1 MRRGL
6 EGSLACR
13 VSGPLTLRAANN
25 KGAQGRRRVYAAAEN
40 RVNTLRLETEKQF
53 ANRKKRYGILTF
65 RINEGRVF
73 GVMRLRNGTSAAIQ
87 ENRRKA
93 VFLYR
98 GIMDKPFKTIDE
110 QIELIESR
118 GMTTDENTPG
128 ILLREGYYSVING
141 YKAPFID
148 RTATATAGDDRYS
161 PGSKFSDIYS
171 LFRFD
176 RALRLLLFGRFSIAE
191 ETLKTIASHCFSQ
204 AHTGEREP
212 YLDPASYDA
221 EKHQVTRL
229 ISDFET
235 ALGRNPRRQPKHK
248 LYLQHYVSNHDEVP
262 VWVIMKYMTLGQ
274 AFKFYC
280 FQPESIRNDVA
291 KTFSKLYASCHA
303 KPIRI
308 SQRKLRLVYDHIK
321 DFRNICAHDE
331 RLYCARVT
339 PSSDTA
345 IGDVVKELQL
355 VLSKE
360 EYVSFLA
367 DYLKMIPE
375 LARGIDPKIMAK
387 VLNDMKMGPI
397 MESFVVNE

>member
-1 MRRGL
+1 
-6 EGSLACR
+6 
-13 VSGPLTLRAANN
+13 
-25 KGAQGRRRVYAAAEN
+25 
-40 RVNTLRLETEKQF
+40 
-53 ANRKKRYGILTF
+53 
-65 RINEGRVF
+65 
-73 GVMRLRNGTSAAIQ
+73 
-87 ENRRKA
+87 
-93 VFLYR
+93 
-98 GIMDKPFKTIDE
+98 MDKPFKTIEE
-110 QIELIESR
+110 QIKLIESR
-118 GMTTDENTPG
+118 GMMTDDSTPG

-148 RTATATAGDDRYS
+148 KAATATAGDDRYS

-212 YLDPASYDA
+212 YLDPANYDA

-280 FQPESIRNDVA
+280 FQPESV
-291 KTFSKLYASCHA
+291 
-303 KPIRI
+303 
-308 SQRKLRLVYDHIK
+308 
-321 DFRNICAHDE
+321 
-331 RLYCARVT
+331 
-339 PSSDTA
+339 
-345 IGDVVKELQL
+345 
-355 VLSKE
+355 
-360 EYVSFLA
+360 
-367 DYLKMIPE
+367 
-375 LARGIDPKIMAK
+375 
-387 VLNDMKMGPI
+387 
-397 MESFVVNE
+397 